1 MDILGIYDHV
11 SHARLL
17 DNIKKR
23 RIPKSLLRWVKS
35 FLCERIA
42 IIKVYEG
49 ETELI
54 EVKTGIP
61 QGSLIS
67 PILFLFFV

>member
-1 MDILGIYDHV
+1 MDILGAYDHV

-17 DNIKKR
+17 DNMKKR
-23 RIPKSLLRWVKS
+23 RIPESLLRWIKS

-42 IIKVYEG
+42 VMKVYEG
-49 ETELI
+49 ETESM

-61 QGSLIS
+61 
-67 PILFLFFV
+67 